1 MIGHRNHARRPRRN
15 PWPIRPSRSAPRR
28 ATTLRPGGRV
38 RPSHPRSGADVDA
51 VYRLSEGFGSG
62 MGTTTE
68 TCGALSGAIMVL
80 SQPRKR
86 GHRGARHHQGS
97 DVPAR
102 ATSSSRVF
110 ARANTHDRL
119 PRAQGHRHRAG
130 RPPLMSR
137 LHRGRRD
144 AQLPHHRRRP
154 HRYRAAPLG
163 DGYKISRGAGAEQH
177 RSAPAPANRPACR
190 RQAVSRRIISA

>member
-154 HRYRAAPLG
+154 LGTEPHLWGTGTKSVAAL
-163 DGYKISRGAGAEQH
+163 
-177 RSAPAPANRPACR
+177 APNSTARRQRPQPPACR